1 MLRMTEIFDM
11 IILPRKICNRNV
23 IIGLCWLAE
32 IFLRLYFTHEHT
44 QKKVLSK
51 YLKWL
56 VVWFFNR
63 HLNDPEQFRYGRL
76 NFIAMLRHPVFSQ
89 HEKKGSENFVCLCS

>member
-1 MLRMTEIFDM
+1 ML
-11 IILPRKICNRNV
+11 
-23 IIGLCWLAE
+23 GLCWLAD
-32 IFLRLYFTHEHT
+32 IFFRLYYT
-44 QKKVLSK
+44 KKGLSK

-56 VVWFFNR
+56 VVWFFYR
-63 HLNDPEQFRYGRL
+63 HLNDPEQFRCGRL